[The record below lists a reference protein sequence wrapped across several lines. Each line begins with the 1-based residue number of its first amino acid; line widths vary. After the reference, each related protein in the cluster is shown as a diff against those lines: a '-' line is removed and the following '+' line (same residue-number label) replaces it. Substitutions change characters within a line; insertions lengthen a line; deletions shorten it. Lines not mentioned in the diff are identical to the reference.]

1 LFLDIGANSGLIA
14 RQVRNLLGQ
23 DISMI
28 LVEPIP
34 KHVEAIRLNLE
45 KFHLGAN
52 VSIVQGALSN
62 VDGVSEIYIQESNRG
77 NTSLLRQAMMQH
89 KSEKLDVQLIDTLK
103 FSGEY
108 LSKFKHIV
116 LKSDTQ
122 GFDAKILSQ
131 IPPKVWSSIKT
142 AVIEIWALPEI
153 EHDDIARLI
162 NTWRNLAKYRFYDS
176 SKTGLELTLEEVQ
189 LIWGSKSGKSLN
201 LRLTSLVG
209 N

>member
-1 LFLDIGANSGLIA
+1 VNI
-14 RQVRNLLGQ
+14 
-23 DISMI
+23 
-28 LVEPIP
+28 
-34 KHVEAIRLNLE
+34 
-45 KFHLGAN
+45 
-52 VSIVQGALSN
+52 SIVQGALSN

-77 NTSLLRQAMMQH
+77 NTSLFHQAMMEH
-89 KSEKLDVQLIDTLK
+89 KSENLDVQLIDTLK
-103 FSGEY
+103 FSVEY
-108 LSKFKHIV
+108 LSRFKHIV

-142 AVIEIWALPEI
+142 AVIEMWALPEI
-153 EHDDIARLI
+153 EHEDIARLI
-162 NTWRNLAKYRFYDS
+162 DTWRNLAKYKFYDS
-176 SKTGLELTLEEVQ
+176 SKAGLELTLEEVQ